1 MRKALNVVLVL
12 CVASA
17 AAAGRQGSGV
27 ESEGHGLE
35 VVGFNWK
42 YEGYAPVEV
51 VSSSSVPSTLSVKRG
66 KAYVFK
72 YRATLTLKNAG
83 ARAVKSVNWDYVFAD
98 PETGKEL
105 ARYRVETR
113 SSLRP
118 GQTLTLAKD
127 ILIDPKEPTR
137 HVPTAKQKVSITRVE
152 YAGGPA
158 WKAKD

>member
-17 AAAGRQGSGV
+17 VAAGRQGAGV

-42 YEGYAPVEV
+42 YEGYAPVDV
-51 VSSSSVPSTLSVKRG
+51 VERSVLSTPSVKRG

-72 YRATLTLKNAG
+72 YRAQLTLKNAG
-83 ARAVKSVNWDYVFAD
+83 ARAVKSVHWDYVFAD
-98 PETGKEL
+98 PEAGKEL
-105 ARYRVETR
+105 ARYKVETR
-113 SSLRP
+113 TSLRP

-127 ILIDPKEPTR
+127 ILFNPKEPTA
-137 HVPTAKQKVSITRVE
+137 HVSTGKQQVSITRVE
-152 YAGGPA
+152 YADGPA